1 MSKGR
6 SRLRRRND
14 LHDKRQEL
22 LFTWKDELCNSEEVP
37 EVEIVSLLQEH
48 IPKYR
53 LRADSLTQFGGYENQ
68 DWFIPSPALPV
79 NPEDLALTPDQI
91 RETLNYFHKNT
102 VLRNVRCGKRRASLG
117 SAARA
122 RARRLRTN
130 TSDGRAGS
138 HATRVLTLSAI
149 NTAIRDT
156 RQRSAHLPLCDTPIE
171 LRRPSLLLA
180 YTTVHRCIVALA
192 HLPQPS
198 FYPSNLAFLNSSVAV
213 VTSFACGRSRCSRLR
228 RVTAEGGAA
237 TGAGCAG
244 GSRASPPPGFDRELF
259 QELSFL
265 SDAELQECLGEYPDF
280 LYHLAR
286 DRFGRLYFRVIR
298 TLLLDRVLCSNRVSQ
313 MTKTYNDIEAVT
325 RLLEEKEKDLE
336 LTARIGKELLA
347 ANGRLES
354 RVTALEGELR
364 GTRDHITQLRHEL
377 SAKSD
382 LLQILTNDTEE
393 GSPTEEQE
401 AATAAALK
409 RRTGALERENRALR
423 EEASRLAAGADSAEQ
438 AERQLLRDIAAQLSS
453 ANSEANVLGAELS
466 EERQRA
472 SDLQHQ
478 LDSANAR
485 LTVTERNLQQLT
497 AEHEHTL
504 RVLEITKDNQN
515 ALAAELADAKERYA
529 EVAALLAEA
538 QEQLRAA
545 RRRGEATRGL
555 MPSVAAAA
563 GLLPASLHREMH
575 SSVYSELSLD
585 SGIGDPIAHSSMQK
599 VFETVQ
605 CASRWSGA
613 SLAGSD
619 SDASAAYKPPPKPV
633 LSDSFLEDVSDTE
646 SEDLYPGNTGV
657 GVPGA
662 PGAAELAAAL
672 RRLTPQEI
680 NSRRASLAASHVLR
694 HKKRNE
700 RDVSEESAVW
710 GAGAAG
716 GITRFRT
723 PHKLQIVKPM
733 EGSLTLHTWAQLAK
747 PTMSGLLED
756 QEGVG
761 VRGSRSAQAL
771 GMRIYRLSDVEEDDD
786 MLRLPHSSHIYTFT
800 NSTVLHPND
809 GSLVGS
815 SVSSVCSSGMSSLSS
830 SVFGSAWSSRLTSR
844 RSSAAVSPVL
854 SRRDSLCA
862 PPSRPHFT
870 PTATPANSPL
880 LGSPDASPPPT
891 PRPGDAPPSLHAL
904 IASGTSILRRRYLTS
919 PASDGSPAPLALQT
933 PGSLYTGLVHRSPME
948 QLTCLKRTLRSP
960 AAVPPERS
968 VAESPL
974 GVPAQPGQGAL
985 DVATSSAGV
994 NGSSAAR
1001 RARTRAPRPRTDLGT
1016 VGAVPITCP
1025 PTQSTPLGTLSTF
1038 LFGRKGGLL

>member
-1 MSKGR
+1 MSER
-6 SRLRRRND
+6 RTRPRPRRRND
-14 LHDKRQEL
+14 LHDRQQDL
-22 LFTWKDELCNSEEVP
+22 LFSWSDELCNSEEVP

-79 NPEDLALTPDQI
+79 SPEDLALTPDQI
-91 RETLNYFHKNT
+91 RETLNYF
-102 VLRNVRCGKRRASLG
+102 
-117 SAARA
+117 
-122 RARRLRTN
+122 
-130 TSDGRAGS
+130 
-138 HATRVLTLSAI
+138 
-149 NTAIRDT
+149 
-156 RQRSAHLPLCDTPIE
+156 Q
-171 LRRPSLLLA
+171 
-180 YTTVHRCIVALA
+180 
-192 HLPQPS
+192 
-198 FYPSNLAFLNSSVAV
+198 
-213 VTSFACGRSRCSRLR
+213 
-228 RVTAEGGAA
+228 GGAGA
-237 TGAGCAG
+237 GAGCAG
-244 GSRASPPPGFDRELF
+244 ASRASPPPGFDRELF

-265 SDAELQECLGEYPDF
+265 PDVELRECLGEYPDF

-286 DRFGRLYFRVIR
+286 DRFGRIYFRVIR

-325 RLLEEKEKDLE
+325 RLLEEV
-336 LTARIGKELLA
+336 LT
-347 ANGRLES
+347 
-354 RVTALEGELR
+354 
-364 GTRDHITQLRHEL
+364 D
-377 SAKSD
+377 
-382 LLQILTNDTEE
+382 DTEE

-401 AATAAALK
+401 APTAIALK

-423 EEASRLAAGADSAEQ
+423 EEAARLAAGADSAEL

-453 ANSEANVLGAELS
+453 ANSEAS
-466 EERQRA
+466 
-472 SDLQHQ
+472 
-478 LDSANAR
+478 
-485 LTVTERNLQQLT
+485 
-497 AEHEHTL
+497 
-504 RVLEITKDNQN
+504 
-515 ALAAELADAKERYA
+515 ERYA

-538 QEQLRAA
+538 QEQLRAV
-545 RRRGEATRGL
+545 RKRGEVTRGL

-585 SGIGDPIAHSSMQK
+585 SGIGDPLAHSSMQK

-613 SLAGSD
+613 SLSGSD
-619 SDASAAYKPPPKPV
+619 PDAVPAYKPPTKPNS
-633 LSDSFLEDVSDTE
+633 SDSFFEDMSDTE

-662 PGAAELAAAL
+662 PGASELAAAL

-694 HKKRNE
+694 HRRRTE
-700 RDVSEESAVW
+700 RDLSEESAVW

-716 GITRFRT
+716 GMARFRL

-747 PTMSGLLED
+747 PTMSGLLEE

-830 SVFGSAWSSRLTSR
+830 SVLGSAWSSRLTSR
-844 RSSAAVSPVL
+844 RSSAAVSPVH
-854 SRRDSLCA
+854 SRRDSLCQ
-862 PPSRPHFT
+862 PSSRPHFT

-880 LGSPDASPPPT
+880 LGSPDSSPPPT
-891 PRPGDAPPSLHAL
+891 PRPGDAPPSLHSL
-904 IASGTSILRRRYLTS
+904 IASGTSILRRRYLIS
-919 PASDGSPAPLALQT
+919 PASDGSPSPLALQT
-933 PGSLYTGLVHRSPME
+933 PGSLYMGLVHRSPME

-960 AAVPPERS
+960 AAAPTERGDT
-968 VAESPL
+968 ADAPL
-974 GVPAQPGQGAL
+974 GVPAHPGEGAL
-985 DVATSSAGV
+985 DAAALGSLNA
-994 NGSSAAR
+994 NGR
-1001 RARTRAPRPRTDLGT
+1001 RGRVRAPRPRTDLGT
-1016 VGAVPITCP
+1016 VGST
-1025 PTQSTPLGTLSTF
+1025 PTSSTPAQSSPLGTLSTF

>member
-1 MSKGR
+1 MSITITEEKAM
-6 SRLRRRND
+6 
-14 LHDKRQEL
+14 K
-22 LFTWKDELCNSEEVP
+22 ELCNSEEVP

-79 NPEDLALTPDQI
+79 RPEDLALTPDQI
-91 RETLNYFHKNT
+91 RETLNYF
-102 VLRNVRCGKRRASLG
+102 L
-117 SAARA
+117 
-122 RARRLRTN
+122 
-130 TSDGRAGS
+130 
-138 HATRVLTLSAI
+138 
-149 NTAIRDT
+149 
-156 RQRSAHLPLCDTPIE
+156 
-171 LRRPSLLLA
+171 
-180 YTTVHRCIVALA
+180 
-192 HLPQPS
+192 
-198 FYPSNLAFLNSSVAV
+198 
-213 VTSFACGRSRCSRLR
+213 
-228 RVTAEGGAA
+228 
-237 TGAGCAG
+237 
-244 GSRASPPPGFDRELF
+244 
-259 QELSFL
+259 
-265 SDAELQECLGEYPDF
+265 
-280 LYHLAR
+280 
-286 DRFGRLYFRVIR
+286 
-298 TLLLDRVLCSNRVSQ
+298 LCSNRVSQ

-336 LTARIGKELLA
+336 LTARIGKELLT
-347 ANGRLES
+347 ANGRLEA

-364 GTRDHITQLRHEL
+364 SARDLVTQLRHEI
-377 SAKSD
+377 SSKSD
-382 LLQILTNDTEE
+382 LLQVLTDDTEE

-401 AATAAALK
+401 APTAIALK

-423 EEASRLAAGADSAEQ
+423 EEAARLAAGADSAEL

-453 ANSEANVLGAELS
+453 ANSEANVLGTELA
-466 EERQRA
+466 EERQRSA
-472 SDLQHQ
+472 ELQYQ
-478 LDSANAR
+478 LDTTNTR
-485 LTVTERNLQQLT
+485 LAATERNLQQLT
-497 AEHEHTL
+497 TEHEHTL
-504 RVLEITKDNQN
+504 RILEITKDNQN

-538 QEQLRAA
+538 QEQLRAV
-545 RRRGEATRGL
+545 RKRGEVTRGL

-585 SGIGDPIAHSSMQK
+585 SGIGDPLAHSSMQK

-613 SLAGSD
+613 SLSGSEP
-619 SDASAAYKPPPKPV
+619 DAAPAYKPPTKPNS
-633 LSDSFLEDVSDTE
+633 SDSFFEDVSDTE

-694 HKKRNE
+694 HRRRTE
-700 RDVSEESAVW
+700 RDLSEESAVW

-716 GITRFRT
+716 GMARFRP

-747 PTMSGLLED
+747 PTMSGLLEE

-771 GMRIYRLSDVEEDDD
+771 GMRVYRLSDVEEDDD
-786 MLRLPHSSHIYTFT
+786 MPRLPHSSHIYTFT

-815 SVSSVCSSGMSSLSS
+815 NVSSVCSSGMSSLSS
-830 SVFGSAWSSRLTSR
+830 SVLGSAWSSRLTSR
-844 RSSAAVSPVL
+844 RSSAAVSPVH
-854 SRRDSLCA
+854 SRRDSLCQ
-862 PPSRPHFT
+862 PPSRHFT

-880 LGSPDASPPPT
+880 LGSPDSSPPPT

-904 IASGTSILRRRYLTS
+904 IASGTSILRRRYLIS
-919 PASDGSPAPLALQT
+919 PASDGSPSPLALQT
-933 PGSLYTGLVHRSPME
+933 PGSLYMGLLHRSPME

-960 AAVPPERS
+960 AAAPTERCET
-968 VAESPL
+968 ADAPL
-974 GVPAQPGQGAL
+974 GVPAHPGEGAL
-985 DVATSSAGV
+985 DAAAHGGPGT
-994 NGSSAAR
+994 NGR
-1001 RARTRAPRPRTDLGT
+1001 RGRVRAPRPRTDLGT
-1016 VGAVPITCP
+1016 VGST
-1025 PTQSTPLGTLSTF
+1025 PTSSTPAQSSPLGTLSTF